1 MAKDWSTVP
10 KNEKAN
16 YFGCVDRCS
25 AERCSCFLKEP
36 RGDVKETK
44 DLETVQLLGSSS
56 PEHPSA
62 STKKSLYGL
71 VVEAEIFSGPAAG

>member
-1 MAKDWSTVP
+1 M
-10 KNEKAN
+10 
-16 YFGCVDRCS
+16 
-25 AERCSCFLKEP
+25 
-36 RGDVKETK
+36 KETK

-71 VVEAEIFSGPAAG
+71 VVEAEISLDPLLVKRDLGV